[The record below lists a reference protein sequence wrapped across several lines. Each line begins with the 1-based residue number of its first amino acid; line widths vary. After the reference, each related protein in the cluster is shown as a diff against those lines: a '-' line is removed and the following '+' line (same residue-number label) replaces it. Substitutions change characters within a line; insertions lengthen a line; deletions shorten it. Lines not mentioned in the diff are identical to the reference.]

1 MKPRLLL
8 DDLKPGV
15 DEGKVSWYPE
25 PHVIVHKPDEAG
37 YIEIKGTFRSADCSR
52 SGDSGAFE
60 DEMCAACTNI
70 PGRLLNQGQCPG
82 IFCIAFVIGIFVFTK
97 NNC

>member
-1 MKPRLLL
+1 MNPRLLL

-37 YIEIKGTFRSADCSR
+37 YVEIKGTFRSADCSW

-60 DEMCAACTNI
+60 DEMCAACKKIYRN
-70 PGRLLNQGQCPG
+70 
-82 IFCIAFVIGIFVFTK
+82 
-97 NNC
+97 

>member
-8 DDLKPGV
+8 DDFKPGE

-37 YIEIKGTFRSADCSR
+37 NIKIKGTFRSTDCSR

-60 DEMCAACTNI
+60 DDKCSSLYKYTKVEVFQEAFDAA
-70 PGRLLNQGQCPG
+70 
-82 IFCIAFVIGIFVFTK
+82 IGED
-97 NNC
+97 